1 MRVTFAGIRN
11 SCRKKKAMLFED
23 TYKTLEERCTGLFKE
38 KGSKFIAW
46 AVPVKTEEEVKL
58 VLEELRK
65 EYYDARHH
73 CYAYI
78 LGPDKSA
85 WRANDDGEPSG
96 TAGKPI
102 HGQLLSFDLTNVL
115 IVVIRYFGGTK
126 LGVSGLIN
134 AYKTA
139 AREAIISGK
148 IIELTV
154 NEVYK
159 IEFPYE
165 SMNEIMRI
173 IKEESAQ
180 IIDNQFINN
189 CIITYTIRKRD
200 ADKVNSRLRKTYAAK
215 ITYLRNT

>member
-1 MRVTFAGIRN
+1 
-11 SCRKKKAMLFED
+11 MLFED

-200 ADKVNSRLRKTYAAK
+200 ADKVNLRLRKTYAAK
-215 ITYLRNT
+215 ITYLKNT

>member
-1 MRVTFAGIRN
+1 LRVTFAGIRN

-200 ADKVNSRLRKTYAAK
+200 ADKVNLRLRKTYAAK
-215 ITYLRNT
+215 ITYLKNT

>member
-46 AVPVKTEEEVKL
+46 AVPVKTEDDVKL
-58 VLEELRK
+58 VLEEFRK

-200 ADKVNSRLRKTYAAK
+200 ADKVNLRLRKTYAAK
-215 ITYLRNT
+215 ITYLKNT

>member
-1 MRVTFAGIRN
+1 
-11 SCRKKKAMLFED
+11 MLFED

-38 KGSKFIAW
+38 KGSKFIAL
-46 AVPVKTEEEVKL
+46 AVPVKTEDEIKL

-115 IVVIRYFGGTK
+115 IVVVRYFGGTK

-139 AREAIISGK
+139 AREAILSGK

-173 IKEESAQ
+173 IKEEFAQ

-200 ADKVNSRLRKTYAAK
+200 ADKLNTRLGKTYAAK
-215 ITYLRNT
+215 ITYLKNT